1 MGCRLASTSGASA
14 ALAFENIRTR
24 SLTDPRGDAPPPPP
38 TAPPERDESE
48 PRWSGLLMPPLIDP
62 EGDRKEERQQ
72 LPCRDDETE
81 PRRPDSAS
89 SSAVSRAVRPARA
102 E

>member
-1 MGCRLASTSGASA
+1 MVGCGLESTSGASA

-38 TAPPERDESE
+38 PTAPPETDESE
-48 PRWSGLLMPPLIDP
+48 PRWSGLLMPPLIEP
-62 EGDRKEERQQ
+62 EGSERQQ

-89 SSAVSRAVRPARA
+89 SSAVSRAVRPAQVG
-102 E
+102 